1 MERDSGS
8 MEYRLLEQVNCPR
21 DLKKLSERELFELC
35 AEIRAFFL
43 AAVSKTGGQLASNL
57 GAVELTVAIHRVFD
71 LPEDKLVFDVGH
83 QCYTHKLLTGRREQF
98 CSLRSFEGISGFPKP
113 WESPYDAFVA
123 GHASTS
129 VSAAFGIASALTL
142 QGSPHYALALIGD
155 GAMTGG
161 MAYEALNN
169 AGRSR
174 TRLVVILNHNDMS
187 ISKNVGA
194 FARYLSSIRSRP
206 FYLGF
211 KRRVKRFL
219 TRLPLLGKP
228 LLHWLEH
235 SKSLLKSILYPSTFF
250 EDMGFEYLGPVDG
263 HDLPELIRT
272 LALARDMAAPVVV
285 QVETVK
291 GKGYPFAEENP
302 GAYHAIGNFDVRN
315 GGDDVTMA
323 DCYSNQIGQELVR
336 LGEKEPRICAV
347 TAAMKYGTGLH
358 TFAAAHRDRFF
369 DVGIAEEH
377 AVTFAGGLSAQ
388 GLLPVFCVYSTFLQR
403 GFDQAIHDLAIDGK
417 RAVLCVDRA
426 GIVGEDGETHQGV
439 FDAAFLSEIP
449 GVTVYSPEG
458 YEEARL
464 CLRHAVLEDRGLSC
478 VRYPR
483 GGERR
488 SHSLPP
494 STDFQFIDRSGRGL
508 LISYGRSFSG
518 CWQAAEA
525 LERESGE
532 RVSLLKL
539 TRITPLDPRLPELVS
554 RFEQVLFVEEGIRA
568 GGIGEHLAALLL
580 EQGFRGSFR
589 IAAIEGRFV
598 PQGRLEELLEQLR
611 LDPASIQERMHHM
624 LKGGAA
630 HA

>member
-1 MERDSGS
+1 
-8 MEYRLLEQVNCPR
+8 MEYKLLEKVNSPE
-21 DLKKLSERELFELC
+21 DLKKLSERELSELC
-35 AEIRAFFL
+35 AEIRAFLL
-43 AAVSKTGGQLASNL
+43 ASVSKTGGHLASNL
-57 GAVELTVAIHRVFD
+57 GTVELTVAIHRVFA

-98 CSLRSFEGISGFPKP
+98 SSLRRMEGISGFPKP

-123 GHASTS
+123 GHASAS
-129 VSAAFGIASALTL
+129 VSAAFGIASALAL
-142 QGSPHYALALIGD
+142 QEDPHSVVALIGD

-169 AGRSR
+169 AGRSH
-174 TRLVVILNHNDMS
+174 TRLIVILNHNDMS

-194 FARYLSSIRSRP
+194 FARYLSSIRSQP
-206 FYLGF
+206 FYLRF
-211 KRRVKRFL
+211 KRRLKGLL
-219 TRLPLLGKP
+219 TWLPLVGKP

-250 EDMGFEYLGPVDG
+250 EDMGFEYLGPLDG

-272 LALARDMAAPVVV
+272 LALARDLAAPVVV

-291 GKGYPFAEENP
+291 GKGYLFAEENP
-302 GAYHAIGNFDVRN
+302 GAYHAIGNFDVQN

-323 DCYSNQIGQELVR
+323 DCYSNQVGQELAR
-336 LGEKEPRICAV
+336 LGTENRRICAI

-377 AVTFAGGLSAQ
+377 AVTFAGGLAAQ
-388 GLLPVFCVYSTFLQR
+388 GMLPVFCVYSTFLQR
-403 GFDQAIHDLAIDGK
+403 GFDQMIHDLAIDGK
-417 RAVLCVDRA
+417 RVVLCVDRA
-426 GIVGEDGETHQGV
+426 GIVGEDGETHQGI

-449 GVTVYSPEG
+449 GMKVYSPEG
-458 YEEARL
+458 YEETRL
-464 CLRHAVLEDRGLSC
+464 CLRQAVEKDEGLAC

-488 SHSLPP
+488 SHELPP
-494 STDFQFIDRSGRGL
+494 EVNFRHLPRGGRGL

-518 CWQAAEA
+518 CVEAAEG
-525 LERESGE
+525 LERELGE
-532 RVSLLKL
+532 KVSLLKL
-539 TRITPLDPRLPELVS
+539 TRIAPLDPEVVEIVCRY
-554 RFEQVLFVEEGIRA
+554 EQVLFVEEGIRS
-568 GGIGEHLAALLL
+568 GGIGEHLAGLLL
-580 EQGFRGSFR
+580 ERGFRGAYR
-589 IAAIEGRFV
+589 IAAIEGQFV
-598 PQGRLEELLEQLR
+598 PQGKLEELLERLE
-611 LDPASIQERMHHM
+611 LDPASIQRRMAAM
-624 LKGGAA
+624 LEGGED